1 MQLPPANLPIAA
13 NIYLCPMKSTI
24 NRVFILVAIVCG
36 MASCSEPDS
45 IGMDLLGPDQPGVF
59 YTDTFSLECSSIRE
73 DSLRSDEVTT
83 AFNLAGSYADP
94 VFGGTVAGFFSEVRL
109 PNNNTT
115 FTFGTS
121 PVLDSVVLTLAYAD
135 YYGDTTTPM
144 NFKVF
149 ELDDKMVIDSNYYT
163 NDTVALKRLLF
174 SSNVTIRPKDSV
186 AVDGAKR
193 APHLRLKLDDAFGN
207 DFLNAP
213 SSSYLNN
220 TAFIDFF
227 NGIHVT
233 ADANSVAGQG
243 VIASFN
249 LLASM
254 SKLTFYYKNS
264 TDTTRRT
271 ANFEINSGCPRFNA
285 FQHDYTIA
293 QFGGTFPV
301 SGNDKL
307 YVQSMSGLKAR
318 VKIPHLRNLAANGPV
333 AVNKAE
339 LIIPV
344 TENGTFK
351 NHNALLLF
359 GVDSLGKEAIIPDVL
374 ESPTYYGGSYDAIAA
389 AYKFNLNRYVQKLI
403 SNPSLND
410 YGLSIVSSGG
420 ALNSFRTIVP
430 GPSTPSGEKIRLKI
444 TYSVLN

>member
-1 MQLPPANLPIAA
+1 MNSI
-13 NIYLCPMKSTI
+13 I
-24 NRVFILVAIVCG
+24 NRIIILATFVCSL
-36 MASCSEPDS
+36 ASCTEPDS

-144 NFKVF
+144 NFKVY
-149 ELDDKMVIDSNYYT
+149 ELDDKMAIDSNYYT

-174 SSNVTIRPKDSV
+174 SNNVSIKPKDSV

-193 APHLRLKLDDAFGN
+193 APHLRLKLDDTFGN

-220 TAFIDFF
+220 TAFIDYF

-233 ADANSVAGQG
+233 ADANSAAPQG

-254 SKLTFYYKNS
+254 SKLTFYYKNG

-285 FQHDYTIA
+285 FKHDFSIA
-293 QFGGTFPV
+293 QFGNIFPV

-318 VKIPHLRNLAANGPV
+318 IMIPNLRDLAADGPV
-333 AVNKAE
+333 AINKAE
-339 LIIPV
+339 LVIPV
-344 TENGTFK
+344 IENGTFK

-374 ESPTYYGGSYDAIAA
+374 ESPSYYGGSYDAIAN
-389 AYKFNLNRYVQKLI
+389 AYKFNLNRYVQKLV

-420 ALNSFRTIVP
+420 ALNSFRTVVP
-430 GPSTPSGEKIRLKI
+430 GPATPTGEKIRLRV
-444 TYSVLN
+444 TYSKLN